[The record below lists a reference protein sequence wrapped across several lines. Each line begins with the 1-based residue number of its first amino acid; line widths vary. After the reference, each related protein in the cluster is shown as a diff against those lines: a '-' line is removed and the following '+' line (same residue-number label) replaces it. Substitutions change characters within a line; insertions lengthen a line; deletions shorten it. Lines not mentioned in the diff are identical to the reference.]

1 MSKVWGSGVRSVK
14 DVVTKKEVPYMINS
28 EQNEQVEIETSLV
41 LERCII
47 RELSKTSVLL
57 IYVQI

>member
-1 MSKVWGSGVRSVK
+1 
-14 DVVTKKEVPYMINS
+14 MINS